1 MPKDFSRLEIPMPD
15 FGDREVFLKTL
26 GTIVVDEIVAMID
39 REEQPDGSPQKQNN
53 PKYAEAKRLV
63 KGYTTPLKGISKAS
77 PYLARRATFLRT
89 IRTGTGTANA
99 ELVIHLNAKRSE
111 IGVKLT
117 DMGYWFMGI
126 TKQAEVLIRQRAD
139 RYFKNK
145 IKKMANG

>member
-26 GTIVVDEIVAMID
+26 GTIVADEIVAMID

-53 PKYAEAKRLV
+53 PKYAEAKKHY
-63 KGYTTPLKGISKAS
+63 KGYSTPLKGISKES

-89 IRTGTGTANA
+89 FQAPDTLI
-99 ELVIHLNAKRSE
+99 IHLNRKRE
-111 IGVKLT
+111 AIGMKLT